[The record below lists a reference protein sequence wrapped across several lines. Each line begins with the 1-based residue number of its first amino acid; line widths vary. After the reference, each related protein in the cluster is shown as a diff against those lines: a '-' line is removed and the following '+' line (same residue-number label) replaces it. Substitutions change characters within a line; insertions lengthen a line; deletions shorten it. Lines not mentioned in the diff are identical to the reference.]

1 MKRTQENA
9 IGSARS
15 IFQPV
20 QQKPRVDTLSYP
32 STLPPG
38 LGVGQPVMK
47 SIAPRVPV
55 HIIWQNFSN
64 SSSVVA
70 SPSQETRSNF
80 SQDSIATK
88 AHELHSAIAN
98 GNSAVIS
105 GILRRQD
112 ASEIAMVTDDQGK
125 NALFH
130 AIANNDLLTM
140 DDLFSLT
147 SRGKLVMQQS
157 KAGMFPLSFAAGK
170 GAVLAVIRILEI
182 NGANQHVYPDKMPF
196 NPLAAAAANGHEA
209 VIPILLASPY
219 GAALAQGRTREG
231 VNALTVAAWRG
242 RAGVVRILLESEHA
256 RELAQSSHDQP
267 VNAMEV
273 AAAKGHV
280 PVVNILLQSPFAA
293 ALLQAKNKLGFNV
306 LMLAAQNGHESA
318 VRVFLASDYAETLV
332 KQKNNEGLNALM
344 IAAFR
349 NHPIVTRSL
358 LEFGFVEEQLAGIY
372 SGRSTID
379 NVIKLGFLTVA
390 EVLMRYG
397 AVSMRSKAV
406 GQSMTPTGLSQ

>member
-70 SPSQETRSNF
+70 SASQETCPSF
-80 SQDSIATK
+80 SQDAIVTK

-182 NGANQHVYPDKMPF
+182 NG
-196 NPLAAAAANGHEA
+196 ANGHEA

-397 AVSMRSKAV
+397 AVSTRSKAV